1 MAALVDLVDYQLK
14 NAKALSLLLSE
25 ETKAIAARESGD
37 IERLAKEKMALIGQL
52 QQTDQRLSQHQDVAR
67 LTDEALL
74 AEQVRTVKS
83 IILDCKKIN
92 DINGQSLQR
101 AQLSF
106 NKLNN
111 LMQQSHGKI
120 GMTYNAGGQT
130 HTLSTLGT
138 NLKA

>member
-1 MAALVDLVDYQLK
+1 MAALVDLIDYQLK
-14 NAKALSLLLSE
+14 NAKALSLLLAE
-25 ETKAIAARESGD
+25 ETKAIAARESSE
-37 IERLAKEKMALIGQL
+37 IERIAKEKMTLVGQL
-52 QQTDQRLSQHQDVAR
+52 QQTDKRLSEHQDVHR
-67 LTDEALL
+67 LTDEAPL
-74 AEQVRTVKS
+74 AQKVADIKS
-83 IILDCKKIN
+83 IVLDCQQLN

>member
-1 MAALVDLVDYQLK
+1 MAALVDLIDYQLK

-25 ETKAIAARESGD
+25 ETKAIASRESSD
-37 IERLAKEKMALIGQL
+37 IERIAKEKMTLIGQL
-52 QQTDQRLSQHQDVAR
+52 QQTDKRLSEHQDVHR
-67 LTDEALL
+67 LTDEAPL
-74 AEQVRTVKS
+74 AQKVADVKS
-83 IILDCKKIN
+83 IILDCQQLN
-92 DINGQSLQR
+92 EINGQSLQR

>member
-1 MAALVDLVDYQLK
+1 MAALVDLIDYQLK
-14 NAKALSLLLSE
+14 NAKALSLLLAE
-25 ETKAIAARESGD
+25 ETKAIAARESSE
-37 IERLAKEKMALIGQL
+37 IERIAKEKMTLVGQL
-52 QQTDQRLSQHQDVAR
+52 QQTDKRLSEHQDVHR
-67 LTDEALL
+67 LTDEAPL
-74 AEQVRTVKS
+74 AQKVADIKS
-83 IILDCKKIN
+83 VVLDCQQLN

>member
-1 MAALVDLVDYQLK
+1 MAALVDLIDYQLK
-14 NAKALSLLLSE
+14 NAKALSLLLTE
-25 ETKAIAARESGD
+25 ETKAIAARESSE
-37 IERLAKEKMALIGQL
+37 IERIAKEKMTLVGQL
-52 QQTDQRLSQHQDVAR
+52 QQTDKRLSEHQDVHR
-67 LTDEALL
+67 LTDEAPL
-74 AEQVRTVKS
+74 AQKVADIKS
-83 IILDCKKIN
+83 IVLDCQQLN

>member
-1 MAALVDLVDYQLK
+1 MAALVDLVEYQLK
-14 NAKALSLLLSE
+14 NAKALSMLLSE
-25 ETKAIAARESGD
+25 ETKAITARESSE
-37 IERLAKEKMALIGQL
+37 IERFAKEKMAIIGQL
-52 QQTDQRLSQHQDVAR
+52 QQTDQRLAQHQDVAR

-74 AEQVRTVKS
+74 AQKVADIKS
-83 IILDCKKIN
+83 IILDCQQLN

-111 LMQQSHGKI
+111 LMQQSHGKV

>member
-14 NAKALSLLLSE
+14 NAKALSILLSE
-25 ETKAIAARESGD
+25 ETKAITARESSA
-37 IERLAKEKMALIGQL
+37 IERFAKEKMTIIGQL
-52 QQTDQRLSQHQDVAR
+52 QQTDQRLAQHQDVAR
-67 LTDEALL
+67 LTNEPSL
-74 AEQVRTVKS
+74 AQKVAEIKS
-83 IILDCKKIN
+83 IILDCQQAN
-92 DINGQSLQR
+92 DINGESLQR

>member
-1 MAALVDLVDYQLK
+1 MAALVDLIDYQLK
-14 NAKALSLLLSE
+14 NAKALSLLLAE
-25 ETKAIAARESGD
+25 ETKAIAARESSE
-37 IERLAKEKMALIGQL
+37 IERIAKEKMMLVGQL
-52 QQTDQRLSQHQDVAR
+52 QQTDKRLSEHQDVHR
-67 LTDEALL
+67 LTDEAPL
-74 AEQVRTVKS
+74 AQKVADIKS
-83 IILDCKKIN
+83 IVLDCQQLN

>member
-25 ETKAIAARESGD
+25 ETKAITARESTD

-67 LTDEALL
+67 LTDENLL
-74 AEQVRTVKS
+74 SKQVDTIKS
-83 IILDCKKIN
+83 IILDCQKRN
-92 DINGQSLQR
+92 EINGHSLQR

>member
-1 MAALVDLVDYQLK
+1 MAALVDLIDYQLK

-25 ETKAIAARESGD
+25 ETKAIAGRESSD
-37 IERLAKEKMALIGQL
+37 IERIAKEKMTLIAQL
-52 QQTDQRLSQHQDVAR
+52 QQTDKRLSEHQDVHR
-67 LTDEALL
+67 LTDEAPL
-74 AEQVRTVKS
+74 AQKVADVKS
-83 IILDCKKIN
+83 IILDCQQLN
-92 DINGQSLQR
+92 EINGQSLQR

>member
-1 MAALVDLVDYQLK
+1 MAALVDLIEYQLK
-14 NAKALSLLLSE
+14 NAKALSILLSE
-25 ETKAIAARESGD
+25 ETKAIAARESSK
-37 IERLAKEKMALIGQL
+37 IESIAKDKMALIAQL
-52 QQTDQRLSQHQDVAR
+52 QQTDQRLSQHQDIERLKSEPHLAQQVA
-67 LTDEALL
+67 DI
-74 AEQVRTVKS
+74 QSV
-83 IILDCKKIN
+83 ILDCQQLN

-111 LMQQSHGKI
+111 LMQQSHGKV

-138 NLKA
+138 NIKA

>member
-1 MAALVDLVDYQLK
+1 MAALVDLIDYQLK
-14 NAKALSLLLSE
+14 NAKALSLLLAE
-25 ETKAIAARESGD
+25 ETKAIAARESSE
-37 IERLAKEKMALIGQL
+37 IERIAKEKMTLVGQL
-52 QQTDQRLSQHQDVAR
+52 QQTDKRLSEHQDVHR
-67 LTDEALL
+67 LTDEAPLTQKV
-74 AEQVRTVKS
+74 ADIKS
-83 IILDCKKIN
+83 IVLDCQQLN

>member
-83 IILDCKKIN
+83 IILDCQKIN

>member
-1 MAALVDLVDYQLK
+1 MAALVDLVEYQLK
-14 NAKALSLLLSE
+14 NAKALSMLLSE
-25 ETKAIAARESGD
+25 ETKAITARESSE
-37 IERLAKEKMALIGQL
+37 IERFAKEKMAIIGQL
-52 QQTDQRLSQHQDVAR
+52 QQTDQRLAQHQDVAR
-67 LTDEALL
+67 LTNEALL
-74 AEQVRTVKS
+74 AQKVADIKS
-83 IILDCKKIN
+83 IILDCQQLN

-111 LMQQSHGKI
+111 LMQQSHGKV

>member
-1 MAALVDLVDYQLK
+1 MAALVDLIDYQLK

-25 ETKAIAARESGD
+25 ETKAIASRESSE
-37 IERLAKEKMALIGQL
+37 IERIAKEKMTLVGQL
-52 QQTDQRLSQHQDVAR
+52 QQTDKRLSEHQDVHR
-67 LTDEALL
+67 LTDEAPL
-74 AEQVRTVKS
+74 AQKVADIKS
-83 IILDCKKIN
+83 MILDCQQLN

>member
-25 ETKAIAARESGD
+25 ETKAITARESTD
-37 IERLAKEKMALIGQL
+37 IERLAKEKMVLIGQL

-67 LTDEALL
+67 LTDENLL
-74 AEQVRTVKS
+74 SKQVDTIKS
-83 IILDCKKIN
+83 IILDCQKRN
-92 DINGQSLQR
+92 EINGHSLQR

>member
-1 MAALVDLVDYQLK
+1 MAALVDLVEYQLK
-14 NAKALSLLLSE
+14 NAKALSMLLSE
-25 ETKAIAARESGD
+25 ETKAITARESSE
-37 IERLAKEKMALIGQL
+37 IERFAKEKMAIIGQL
-52 QQTDQRLSQHQDVAR
+52 QQTDQRLAQHQDVAR
-67 LTDEALL
+67 LTEEAVLVQKV
-74 AEQVRTVKS
+74 ADIKS
-83 IILDCKKIN
+83 IILDCQQLN

-111 LMQQSHGKI
+111 LMQQSHGKV

>member
-1 MAALVDLVDYQLK
+1 LIDYQLK

-25 ETKAIAARESGD
+25 ETKAIASRESSE
-37 IERLAKEKMALIGQL
+37 IERIAKEKMMLVGQL
-52 QQTDQRLSQHQDVAR
+52 QQTDKRLSEHQDVHR
-67 LTDEALL
+67 LTDEAPL
-74 AEQVRTVKS
+74 AQKVADIKS
-83 IILDCKKIN
+83 MVLDCQKLN

>member
-1 MAALVDLVDYQLK
+1 MAALVDLIDYQLK
-14 NAKALSLLLSE
+14 NAKALSLLLAE
-25 ETKAIAARESGD
+25 ETKAIAARESSE
-37 IERLAKEKMALIGQL
+37 IERIAREKMTLVGQL
-52 QQTDQRLSQHQDVAR
+52 QQTDKRLSEHQDVHR
-67 LTDEALL
+67 LTDEAPL
-74 AEQVRTVKS
+74 AQKVADIKS
-83 IILDCKKIN
+83 IVLDCQQLN

>member
-1 MAALVDLVDYQLK
+1 MAALVDLIDYQLK
-14 NAKALSLLLSE
+14 NAKALSLLLAE
-25 ETKAIAARESGD
+25 ETKAIAARESSA
-37 IERLAKEKMALIGQL
+37 IERIAKEKMTLVAQL
-52 QQTDQRLSQHQDVAR
+52 QQTDKRLSEHQDVHR
-67 LTDEALL
+67 LTDEAPL
-74 AEQVRTVKS
+74 AQKVADIKS
-83 IILDCKKIN
+83 IVLDCQQLN

>member
-1 MAALVDLVDYQLK
+1 LIDYQLK

-25 ETKAIAARESGD
+25 ETKAIASRESSE
-37 IERLAKEKMALIGQL
+37 IERIAKEKMTLVGQL
-52 QQTDQRLSQHQDVAR
+52 QQTDKRLSEHQDVHR
-67 LTDEALL
+67 LTDEAPL
-74 AEQVRTVKS
+74 AQKVADIKS
-83 IILDCKKIN
+83 IVLDCQQLN

>member
-1 MAALVDLVDYQLK
+1 MAALVDLIDYQLK

-25 ETKAIAARESGD
+25 ETKAIAARDSSE
-37 IERLAKEKMALIGQL
+37 IEKLAKQKMTIIGQL

-67 LTDEALL
+67 LTDEAPL
-74 AEQVRTVKS
+74 AQKVADIKS
-83 IILDCKKIN
+83 IILDCQQLN
-92 DINGQSLQR
+92 EINGQSLQR

>member
-1 MAALVDLVDYQLK
+1 MAALVDLIDYQLK

-25 ETKAIAARESGD
+25 ETKAIASRESSE
-37 IERLAKEKMALIGQL
+37 IERIAKEKMTLVGQL
-52 QQTDQRLSQHQDVAR
+52 QQTDKRLSEHQDVHR
-67 LTDEALL
+67 LTDEAPL
-74 AEQVRTVKS
+74 AQKVADIKS
-83 IILDCKKIN
+83 IVLDCQQLN

>member
-1 MAALVDLVDYQLK
+1 MAALVDLIDYQLK

-25 ETKAIAARESGD
+25 ETKAIASRESSE
-37 IERLAKEKMALIGQL
+37 IERIAKEKMMLVGQL
-52 QQTDQRLSQHQDVAR
+52 QQTDKRLSEHQDVHR
-67 LTDEALL
+67 LTDEAPL
-74 AEQVRTVKS
+74 AQKVADIKS
-83 IILDCKKIN
+83 MVLDCQKLN

>member
-1 MAALVDLVDYQLK
+1 MAALVDLVEYQLK
-14 NAKALSLLLSE
+14 NAKALSMLLSE
-25 ETKAIAARESGD
+25 ETKAITARESSE
-37 IERLAKEKMALIGQL
+37 IERFAKEKMAIIGQL
-52 QQTDQRLSQHQDVAR
+52 QQTDQRLAQHQDVAR
-67 LTDEALL
+67 LTEEAVL
-74 AEQVRTVKS
+74 AQKVADIKS
-83 IILDCKKIN
+83 IILDCQQLN

-111 LMQQSHGKI
+111 LMQQSHGKV

>member
-1 MAALVDLVDYQLK
+1 MAALVDLVEYQLK
-14 NAKALSLLLSE
+14 NAKALSMLLSE
-25 ETKAIAARESGD
+25 ETKAITARESSE
-37 IERLAKEKMALIGQL
+37 IERFAKEKMAIIGQL
-52 QQTDQRLSQHQDVAR
+52 QQTDQRLAQHQDVAR
-67 LTDEALL
+67 LTDDALL
-74 AEQVRTVKS
+74 AQKVADIKS
-83 IILDCKKIN
+83 IILDCQQLN

-111 LMQQSHGKI
+111 LMQQSHGKV